1 MGCYAC
7 CSGGCGRGCFGTLD
21 QQQVSRQTKPTAHE
35 TWPRGATLEIVSD
48 AEHCE
53 SHSNKYRA
61 QESVSCESS
70 RLRVRSRPR
79 LFRFNSDVHAV
90 VDCSNR
96 SRGACCDR
104 MEVRRI
110 L

>member
-1 MGCYAC
+1 RMRLWMLRAAEPATGLEGNLAY
-7 CSGGCGRGCFGTLD
+7 
-21 QQQVSRQTKPTAHE
+21 PHE
-35 TWPRGATLEIVSD
+35 TWPPGATLEIVSD
-48 AEHCE
+48 AEHWE

-70 RLRVRSRPR
+70 RLRVRSLPR